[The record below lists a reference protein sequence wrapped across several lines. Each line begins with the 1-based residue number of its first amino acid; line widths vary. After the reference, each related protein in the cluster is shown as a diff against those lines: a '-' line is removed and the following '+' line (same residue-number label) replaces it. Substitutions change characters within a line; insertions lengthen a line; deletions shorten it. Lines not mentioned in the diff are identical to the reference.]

1 MSETSSLHDRYL
13 ELIDQIVQLTLKG
26 NIRSKEQ
33 VYQMLL
39 QEAEPGTG
47 EDFEQ
52 CLRDRFTTVQQQA
65 DDRTNE
71 AKQARAI
78 RSLRALQTIQGEWER
93 WQTQNRS
100 REAVISALHQIT
112 QAESAQRLL
121 AFLKFTDPNH
131 PQKLAPEQL
140 QQLAAT
146 LRQQPISDSAIQE
159 DMRQLAEGISRGLE
173 SWQHLQ
179 DHLVS
184 WIYDPDRLG
193 FGGSLGQNNPWATWA
208 KQPIG
213 AVPKSLFQA
222 LYEQQSGS
230 DWAASQTE
238 VTLASWVELAIVL
251 QATEH
256 GLVNWAENLIYN
268 SKTGAKL
275 SIAIF
280 LTFGVI
286 WSQLANGF
294 SRSTSLN
301 SLNRDRYTE
310 AAFRITLQGLRI
322 FSQRDYFPLYGS
334 VFASFTG
341 GYFRNA
347 MSYLSEPLKH
357 AEGTQEKARILT
369 LLGSAQRVRGPLDL
383 AKEMHATAREIAHE
397 AGDRPCEIANLNHLS
412 RIGVTEKAYAEAIS
426 YSQRALILSRQS
438 GDRMGEAN
446 ALANLGYSEVCQAQQ
461 LESAPEVYERAIAY
475 LEQGLEL
482 SERLGDGQSKALCY
496 TSLGNAYVILGEP
509 EKALKFLE
517 GGIQASEFSGDLYIQ
532 ALNLAHFAE
541 AFYQLENY
549 GKAVLSAALAM
560 YKLEQMG
567 SRDWRQTAGLLT
579 ILQGRL
585 GDSFQPVLEG
595 QRSSILEVIGVDG
608 YDYLSELLE
617 RYRTST

>member
-1 MSETSSLHDRYL
+1 MSETSPLHDRYL

-52 CLRDRFTTVQQQA
+52 CLRDRFATTQQQV
-65 DDRTNE
+65 DDPINE
-71 AKQARAI
+71 AKQAKAT
-78 RSLRALQTIQGEWER
+78 RSLRALQTIRGEWDR

-100 REAVISALHQIT
+100 REAIVTALHQIT
-112 QAESAQRLL
+112 QADSAQRLL

-131 PQKLAPEQL
+131 PQRLAPDQL
-140 QQLAAT
+140 KQLAAM
-146 LRQQPISDSAIQE
+146 LRQPISDPAIQE
-159 DMRQLAEGISRGLE
+159 EMRQLAEGISCGLE

-230 DWAASQTE
+230 DWAESQTE

-251 QATEH
+251 QAIEH

-275 SIAIF
+275 SIEIF

-294 SRSTSLN
+294 SRSTALN

-310 AAFRITLQGLRI
+310 AASRITLQGLRV
-322 FSQRDYFPLYGS
+322 FSQRDYFPLYGT

-341 GYFRNA
+341 GYFRDA

-369 LLGSAQRVRGPLDL
+369 LLASSQRARGPLNL
-383 AKEMHATAREIAHE
+383 AKEMHSTAREIANE

-412 RIGVTEKAYAEAIS
+412 RIGVIEKAYAEAIS
-426 YSQRALILSRQS
+426 YSQRALILSRQC

-446 ALANLGYSEVCQAQQ
+446 ALANLGYGEVFQAQQ
-461 LESAPEVYERAIAY
+461 LESAPEVYETAIAY

-482 SERLGDGQSKALCY
+482 SERLGDGQSRALCY
-496 TSLGNAYVILGEP
+496 TSLGNAYVTLGEP
-509 EKALKFLE
+509 QKALKFLE
-517 GGIQASEFSGDLYIQ
+517 SGIQASEFSGDLYIQ
-532 ALNLAHFAE
+532 AINLAHFAE
-541 AFYQLENY
+541 AFYQLEDFS
-549 GKAVLSAALAM
+549 KAVLSASLAM

-567 SRDWRQTAGLLT
+567 SNDWRQTAGLLT

-585 GDSFQPVLEG
+585 GDSFQSVLEG
-595 QRSSILEVIGVDG
+595 QRSSILKAIGVDG
-608 YDYLSELLE
+608 YDYLPELLE
-617 RYRTST
+617 RYRTSA

>member
-1 MSETSSLHDRYL
+1 MSETSPLHDRYL

-52 CLRDRFTTVQQQA
+52 CLRDRFATTQQQV
-65 DDRTNE
+65 DDPINE
-71 AKQARAI
+71 AKQAKAT
-78 RSLRALQTIQGEWER
+78 RSLRALQTIRGEWDR

-100 REAVISALHQIT
+100 REAIVTALHQIT
-112 QAESAQRLL
+112 QADSAQRLL

-131 PQKLAPEQL
+131 SQRLAPDQL
-140 QQLAAT
+140 KQLAAM
-146 LRQQPISDSAIQE
+146 LRQPISDPAIQE
-159 DMRQLAEGISRGLE
+159 EMRQLAEGISRGLE
-173 SWQHLQ
+173 SWQLLQ

-208 KQPIG
+208 KQSIG

-230 DWAASQTE
+230 DWAESQTE

-251 QATEH
+251 QAIEH

-268 SKTGAKL
+268 FKTGAKL
-275 SIAIF
+275 SIEIF

-294 SRSTSLN
+294 SRSTALN

-310 AAFRITLQGLRI
+310 AASRITLQGLRV
-322 FSQRDYFPLYGS
+322 FSQRDYFPLYGT

-341 GYFRNA
+341 GYFRDA

-369 LLGSAQRVRGPLDL
+369 LLASSQRARGPLNL
-383 AKEMHATAREIAHE
+383 AKEMHSTAREIANE

-412 RIGVTEKAYAEAIS
+412 RIGVIEKAYAEAIS
-426 YSQRALILSRQS
+426 YSQRALILSRQC

-446 ALANLGYSEVCQAQQ
+446 ALANLGYGEVFQAQQ
-461 LESAPEVYERAIAY
+461 LESAPEVYETAIAY

-482 SERLGDGQSKALCY
+482 SERLGDGQSRALCY
-496 TSLGNAYVILGEP
+496 TSLGNAYVTLGEP
-509 EKALKFLE
+509 QKALKFLE
-517 GGIQASEFSGDLYIQ
+517 SGIQASEFSGDLYIQ
-532 ALNLAHFAE
+532 AINLAHFAE
-541 AFYQLENY
+541 AFYQLEDFS
-549 GKAVLSAALAM
+549 KAVLSASLAM

-567 SRDWRQTAGLLT
+567 SNDWRQTAGLLT

-585 GDSFQPVLEG
+585 GDSFQSVLEG
-595 QRSSILEVIGVDG
+595 QRSSILKAIGVDG
-608 YDYLSELLE
+608 YDYLPELLE
-617 RYRTST
+617 RYRTSA

>member
-1 MSETSSLHDRYL
+1 MSETSPLHDRYL

-52 CLRDRFTTVQQQA
+52 CLRDRFATTQQQV
-65 DDRTNE
+65 DDPINE
-71 AKQARAI
+71 AKQAKAT
-78 RSLRALQTIQGEWER
+78 RSLRALQTIRGEWDR

-100 REAVISALHQIT
+100 REAIVTALHQIT
-112 QAESAQRLL
+112 QADSAQRLL

-131 PQKLAPEQL
+131 PQRLAPDQL
-140 QQLAAT
+140 KQLAAM
-146 LRQQPISDSAIQE
+146 LRQPISDPAIQE
-159 DMRQLAEGISRGLE
+159 EMRQLAEGISRGLE

-208 KQPIG
+208 KQSIG

-222 LYEQQSGS
+222 LYEQQSSS
-230 DWAASQTE
+230 DWAESQTE

-251 QATEH
+251 QAIEH

-275 SIAIF
+275 SIEIF

-294 SRSTSLN
+294 SRSTALN

-310 AAFRITLQGLRI
+310 AASRITLQGLRV
-322 FSQRDYFPLYGS
+322 FSQRDYFPLYGT

-341 GYFRNA
+341 GYFRDA

-369 LLGSAQRVRGPLDL
+369 LLASSQRARGPLNL
-383 AKEMHATAREIAHE
+383 AKEMHSTAREIANE

-412 RIGVTEKAYAEAIS
+412 RIGVIEKAYAEAIS

-446 ALANLGYSEVCQAQQ
+446 ALANLGYGEVFQAQQ
-461 LESAPEVYERAIAY
+461 LESAPEVYETAIAY

-482 SERLGDGQSKALCY
+482 SERLGDGQSRALCY
-496 TSLGNAYVILGEP
+496 TSLGNAYVTLGEP
-509 EKALKFLE
+509 QKALKFLE
-517 GGIQASEFSGDLYIQ
+517 SGIQASEFSGDLYIQ
-532 ALNLAHFAE
+532 AINLAHFAE
-541 AFYQLENY
+541 AFYQLEDFS
-549 GKAVLSAALAM
+549 KAVLSASLAM

-567 SRDWRQTAGLLT
+567 SNDWRQTAGLLT

-585 GDSFQPVLEG
+585 GDSFQSVLEG
-595 QRSSILEVIGVDG
+595 QRSSILKAIGVDG
-608 YDYLSELLE
+608 YDYLPELLE
-617 RYRTST
+617 RYRTSA

>member
-1 MSETSSLHDRYL
+1 MSETSPLHDRYL

-52 CLRDRFTTVQQQA
+52 CLRDRFATTQQQV
-65 DDRTNE
+65 DDPINE
-71 AKQARAI
+71 AKQAKAT
-78 RSLRALQTIQGEWER
+78 RSLRALQTIRGEWDR

-100 REAVISALHQIT
+100 REAIVTALHQIT
-112 QAESAQRLL
+112 QADSAQRLL

-131 PQKLAPEQL
+131 PQRLAPDQL
-140 QQLAAT
+140 KQLAAM
-146 LRQQPISDSAIQE
+146 LRQPISDPAIQE
-159 DMRQLAEGISRGLE
+159 EMRQLAEGISRGLE
-173 SWQHLQ
+173 SWQLLQ

-208 KQPIG
+208 KQSIG

-230 DWAASQTE
+230 DWAESQTE

-251 QATEH
+251 QAIEH

-275 SIAIF
+275 SIEIF

-294 SRSTSLN
+294 SRSTALN

-310 AAFRITLQGLRI
+310 AASRITLQGLRV
-322 FSQRDYFPLYGS
+322 FSQRDYFPLYGT

-341 GYFRNA
+341 GYFRDA

-369 LLGSAQRVRGPLDL
+369 LLASSQRARGPLNL
-383 AKEMHATAREIAHE
+383 AKEMHSTAREIANE

-412 RIGVTEKAYAEAIS
+412 RIGVIEKAYAEAIS
-426 YSQRALILSRQS
+426 YSQRALILSRQC

-446 ALANLGYSEVCQAQQ
+446 ALANLGYGEVFQAQQ
-461 LESAPEVYERAIAY
+461 LESAPEVYETAIAY

-482 SERLGDGQSKALCY
+482 SERLGDGQSRALCY
-496 TSLGNAYVILGEP
+496 TSLGNAYVTLGEP
-509 EKALKFLE
+509 QKALKFLE
-517 GGIQASEFSGDLYIQ
+517 SGIQASEFSGDLYIQ
-532 ALNLAHFAE
+532 AINLAHFAE
-541 AFYQLENY
+541 AFYQLEDFS
-549 GKAVLSAALAM
+549 KAVLSASLAM

-567 SRDWRQTAGLLT
+567 SNDWRQTAGLLT

-585 GDSFQPVLEG
+585 GDSFQSVLEG
-595 QRSSILEVIGVDG
+595 QRSSILKAIGVDG
-608 YDYLSELLE
+608 YDYLPELLE
-617 RYRTST
+617 RYRTSA

>member
-1 MSETSSLHDRYL
+1 MSETSPLHDRYL

-52 CLRDRFTTVQQQA
+52 CLRDRFATTQQQV
-65 DDRTNE
+65 DDPINE
-71 AKQARAI
+71 AKQAKAT
-78 RSLRALQTIQGEWER
+78 RSLRALQTIRGEWDR

-100 REAVISALHQIT
+100 REAIVTALHQIT
-112 QAESAQRLL
+112 QADSAQRLL

-131 PQKLAPEQL
+131 PHRLAPDQL
-140 QQLAAT
+140 KQLAAM
-146 LRQQPISDSAIQE
+146 LRQPISDPAIQE
-159 DMRQLAEGISRGLE
+159 EMRQLAEGISCGLE

-208 KQPIG
+208 KQSIG

-230 DWAASQTE
+230 DWAESQTE

-251 QATEH
+251 QAIEH

-275 SIAIF
+275 SIEIF

-294 SRSTSLN
+294 SRSTALN

-310 AAFRITLQGLRI
+310 AASRITLQGLRV
-322 FSQRDYFPLYGS
+322 FSQRDYFPLYGT

-341 GYFRNA
+341 GYFRDA

-369 LLGSAQRVRGPLDL
+369 LLASSQRARGPLNL
-383 AKEMHATAREIAHE
+383 AKEMHSTAREIANE

-412 RIGVTEKAYAEAIS
+412 RIGVIEKAYAEAIS

-446 ALANLGYSEVCQAQQ
+446 ALANLGYGEVFQAQQ
-461 LESAPEVYERAIAY
+461 LESAPEVYETAIAY

-482 SERLGDGQSKALCY
+482 SERLGDGQSRALCY
-496 TSLGNAYVILGEP
+496 TSLGNAYVTLGEP
-509 EKALKFLE
+509 QKALKFLE
-517 GGIQASEFSGDLYIQ
+517 SGIQASEFSGDLYIQ
-532 ALNLAHFAE
+532 AINLAHFAE
-541 AFYQLENY
+541 AFYQLEDFS
-549 GKAVLSAALAM
+549 KAVLSASLAM

-567 SRDWRQTAGLLT
+567 SNDWRQTAGLLT

-585 GDSFQPVLEG
+585 GDSFQSVLEG
-595 QRSSILEVIGVDG
+595 QRSSILKAIGVDG
-608 YDYLSELLE
+608 YDYLPELLE
-617 RYRTST
+617 RYRTSA

>member
-1 MSETSSLHDRYL
+1 MSETSPLHDRYL

-52 CLRDRFTTVQQQA
+52 CLRDRFTTTQQQA

-71 AKQARAI
+71 AKQAKAT
-78 RSLRALQTIQGEWER
+78 RSLRALQTVRGEWDR

-100 REAVISALHQIT
+100 REAIVSALHQIT

-140 QQLAAT
+140 KQLAAT
-146 LRQQPISDSAIQE
+146 LRQQSISDPATKEEMQ
-159 DMRQLAEGISRGLE
+159 QLAEGIARGLE

-179 DHLVS
+179 GDLVS
-184 WIYDPDRLG
+184 WIYDPDQLG
-193 FGGSLGQNNPWATWA
+193 FGSSLGQNNPWATWA

-230 DWAASQTE
+230 DWAAQTE
-238 VTLASWVELAIVL
+238 MTLAAWVELAIVL
-251 QATEH
+251 QAIEH
-256 GLVNWAENLIYN
+256 GLVSWAENLVYN
-268 SKTGAKL
+268 SKAGAKL

-286 WSQLANGF
+286 WSELANGF
-294 SRSTSLN
+294 SRSTLLN

-310 AAFRITLQGLRI
+310 AAFRITLQGLRV
-322 FSQRDYFPLYGS
+322 FSQRDYFPLYGT

-369 LLGSAQRVRGPLDL
+369 LLGSSQRVRGPLDL
-383 AKEMHATAREIAHE
+383 AKEMHAMAREIAHE

-446 ALANLGYSEVCQAQQ
+446 ALANLGYSEVFQAQQ
-461 LESAPEVYERAIAY
+461 LESAPEVYETAIAY

-517 GGIQASEFSGDLYIQ
+517 SGIQAAEFSGDLYIQ
-532 ALNLAHFAE
+532 AINLAHFAE

-549 GKAVLSAALAM
+549 GKAILSAFLAM

-567 SRDWRQTAGLLT
+567 SNDWRQSAGLLT

-585 GDSFQPVLEG
+585 GDSFQPVLAG
-595 QRSSILEVIGVDG
+595 QRSYILEAIGVDG

-617 RYRTST
+617 RYRSSS

>member
-1 MSETSSLHDRYL
+1 MSETSPLHDRYL

-52 CLRDRFTTVQQQA
+52 CLRDRFATTQQQV
-65 DDRTNE
+65 DDPINE
-71 AKQARAI
+71 AKQAKAT
-78 RSLRALQTIQGEWER
+78 RSLRALQTIRGEWDR

-100 REAVISALHQIT
+100 REAIVTALHQIT
-112 QAESAQRLL
+112 QADSAQRLL

-131 PQKLAPEQL
+131 PQRLAPDQL
-140 QQLAAT
+140 KQLAAM
-146 LRQQPISDSAIQE
+146 LRQPISDPAIQE
-159 DMRQLAEGISRGLE
+159 EMRQLAEGISRGLE
-173 SWQHLQ
+173 SWQLLQ

-208 KQPIG
+208 KQSIG

-222 LYEQQSGS
+222 LYEQQSSS
-230 DWAASQTE
+230 DWAESQTE

-251 QATEH
+251 QAIEH

-275 SIAIF
+275 SIEIF

-294 SRSTSLN
+294 SRSTALN

-310 AAFRITLQGLRI
+310 AASRITLQGLRV
-322 FSQRDYFPLYGS
+322 FSQRDYFPLYGT

-341 GYFRNA
+341 GYFRDA

-369 LLGSAQRVRGPLDL
+369 LLASSQRARGPLNL
-383 AKEMHATAREIAHE
+383 AKEMHSTAREIANE

-412 RIGVTEKAYAEAIS
+412 RIGVIEKAYAEAIS

-446 ALANLGYSEVCQAQQ
+446 ALANLGYGEVFQAQQ
-461 LESAPEVYERAIAY
+461 LESAPEVYETAIAY

-482 SERLGDGQSKALCY
+482 SERLGDGQSRALCY
-496 TSLGNAYVILGEP
+496 TSLGNAYVTLGEP
-509 EKALKFLE
+509 QKALKFLE
-517 GGIQASEFSGDLYIQ
+517 SGIQASEFSGDLYIQ
-532 ALNLAHFAE
+532 AINLAHFAE
-541 AFYQLENY
+541 AFYQLEDFS
-549 GKAVLSAALAM
+549 KAVLSASLAM

-567 SRDWRQTAGLLT
+567 SNDWRQTAGLLT

-585 GDSFQPVLEG
+585 GDSFQSVLEG
-595 QRSSILEVIGVDG
+595 QRSSILKAIGVDG
-608 YDYLSELLE
+608 YDYLPELLE
-617 RYRTST
+617 RYRTSA

>member
-1 MSETSSLHDRYL
+1 MSETSPLHDRYL

-52 CLRDRFTTVQQQA
+52 CLRDRFATTQQQV
-65 DDRTNE
+65 DDPINE
-71 AKQARAI
+71 AKQAKAT
-78 RSLRALQTIQGEWER
+78 RSLRALQTIRGEWDR

-100 REAVISALHQIT
+100 REAIVTALHQIT
-112 QAESAQRLL
+112 QADSAQRLL

-131 PQKLAPEQL
+131 PQRLAPDQL
-140 QQLAAT
+140 KQLAAM
-146 LRQQPISDSAIQE
+146 LRQPISDPAIQE
-159 DMRQLAEGISRGLE
+159 EMRQLAEGISCGLE

-208 KQPIG
+208 KQSIG

-230 DWAASQTE
+230 DWAESQTE

-251 QATEH
+251 QAIEH

-275 SIAIF
+275 SIEIF

-294 SRSTSLN
+294 SRSTALN

-310 AAFRITLQGLRI
+310 AASRITLQGLRV
-322 FSQRDYFPLYGS
+322 FSQRDYFPLYGT

-341 GYFRNA
+341 GYFRDA

-369 LLGSAQRVRGPLDL
+369 LLASSQRARGPLNL
-383 AKEMHATAREIAHE
+383 AKEMHSTAREIANE

-412 RIGVTEKAYAEAIS
+412 RIGVIEKAYAEAIS

-446 ALANLGYSEVCQAQQ
+446 ALANLGYGEVFQAQQ
-461 LESAPEVYERAIAY
+461 LESAPEVYETAIAY

-482 SERLGDGQSKALCY
+482 SERLGDGQSRALCY
-496 TSLGNAYVILGEP
+496 TSLGNAYVTLGEP
-509 EKALKFLE
+509 QKALKFLE
-517 GGIQASEFSGDLYIQ
+517 SGIQASEFSGDLYIQ
-532 ALNLAHFAE
+532 AINLAHFAE
-541 AFYQLENY
+541 AFYQLEDFS
-549 GKAVLSAALAM
+549 KAVLSASLAM

-567 SRDWRQTAGLLT
+567 SNDWRQTAGLLT

-585 GDSFQPVLEG
+585 GDSFQSVLEG
-595 QRSSILEVIGVDG
+595 QRSSILKAIGVDG
-608 YDYLSELLE
+608 YDYLPELLE
-617 RYRTST
+617 RYRTSA

>member
-1 MSETSSLHDRYL
+1 MSETSPLHDRYL

-52 CLRDRFTTVQQQA
+52 CLRDRFATTQQQV
-65 DDRTNE
+65 DDPINE
-71 AKQARAI
+71 AKQAKAT
-78 RSLRALQTIQGEWER
+78 RSLRALQTIRGEWDR

-100 REAVISALHQIT
+100 REAIVTALHQIT
-112 QAESAQRLL
+112 QADSAQRLL

-131 PQKLAPEQL
+131 PQRLAPDQL
-140 QQLAAT
+140 KQLAAM
-146 LRQQPISDSAIQE
+146 LRQPISDPAIQE
-159 DMRQLAEGISRGLE
+159 EMRQLAEGISCGLE

-208 KQPIG
+208 KQSIG

-230 DWAASQTE
+230 DWAESQTE

-251 QATEH
+251 QAIEH

-275 SIAIF
+275 SIEIF

-310 AAFRITLQGLRI
+310 AASRITLQGLRV
-322 FSQRDYFPLYGS
+322 FSQRDYFPLYGT

-341 GYFRNA
+341 GYFRDA

-369 LLGSAQRVRGPLDL
+369 LLASSQRARGPLNL
-383 AKEMHATAREIAHE
+383 AKEMHSTAREIANE

-412 RIGVTEKAYAEAIS
+412 RIGVIEKAYAEAIS

-446 ALANLGYSEVCQAQQ
+446 ALANLGYGEVFQAQQ
-461 LESAPEVYERAIAY
+461 LESAPEVYETAIAY

-482 SERLGDGQSKALCY
+482 SERLGDGQSRALCY
-496 TSLGNAYVILGEP
+496 TSLGNAYVTLGEP
-509 EKALKFLE
+509 QKALKFLE
-517 GGIQASEFSGDLYIQ
+517 SGIQASEFSGDLYIQ
-532 ALNLAHFAE
+532 AINLAHFAE
-541 AFYQLENY
+541 AFYQLEDFS
-549 GKAVLSAALAM
+549 KAVLSASLAM

-567 SRDWRQTAGLLT
+567 SNDWRQTAGLLT

-585 GDSFQPVLEG
+585 GDSFQSVLEG
-595 QRSSILEVIGVDG
+595 QRSSILKAIGVDG
-608 YDYLSELLE
+608 YDYLPELLE
-617 RYRTST
+617 RYRTSA

>member
-1 MSETSSLHDRYL
+1 MSETSPLHDRYL

-52 CLRDRFTTVQQQA
+52 CLRDRFATTQQQV
-65 DDRTNE
+65 DDPINE
-71 AKQARAI
+71 AKQAKAT
-78 RSLRALQTIQGEWER
+78 RSLRALQTIRGEWDR

-100 REAVISALHQIT
+100 REAIVTALHQIT
-112 QAESAQRLL
+112 QADSAQRLL

-131 PQKLAPEQL
+131 PQRLAPDQL
-140 QQLAAT
+140 KQLAAM
-146 LRQQPISDSAIQE
+146 LRQPISDPAIQE
-159 DMRQLAEGISRGLE
+159 EMRQLAEGISRGLE
-173 SWQHLQ
+173 SWQLLQ

-208 KQPIG
+208 KQSIG

-230 DWAASQTE
+230 DWAESQTE

-251 QATEH
+251 QAIEH

-275 SIAIF
+275 SIEIF

-294 SRSTSLN
+294 SRSTALN

-310 AAFRITLQGLRI
+310 AASRITLQGLRV
-322 FSQRDYFPLYGS
+322 FSQRDYFPLYGT

-341 GYFRNA
+341 GYFRDA

-369 LLGSAQRVRGPLDL
+369 LLASSQRARGPLNL
-383 AKEMHATAREIAHE
+383 AKEMHSTAREIANE

-412 RIGVTEKAYAEAIS
+412 RIGVIEKAYAEAIS

-446 ALANLGYSEVCQAQQ
+446 ALANLGYGEVFQAQQ
-461 LESAPEVYERAIAY
+461 LESAPEVYETAIAY

-482 SERLGDGQSKALCY
+482 SERLGDGQSRALCY
-496 TSLGNAYVILGEP
+496 TSLGNAYVTLGEP
-509 EKALKFLE
+509 QKALKFLE
-517 GGIQASEFSGDLYIQ
+517 SGIQASEFSGDLYIQ
-532 ALNLAHFAE
+532 AINLAHFAE
-541 AFYQLENY
+541 AFYQLEDFS
-549 GKAVLSAALAM
+549 KAVLSASLAM

-567 SRDWRQTAGLLT
+567 SNDWRQTAGLLT

-585 GDSFQPVLEG
+585 GDSFQSVLEG
-595 QRSSILEVIGVDG
+595 QRSSILKAIGVDG
-608 YDYLSELLE
+608 YDYLPELLE
-617 RYRTST
+617 RYRTSA

>member
-1 MSETSSLHDRYL
+1 MSETSPLHDRYL

-52 CLRDRFTTVQQQA
+52 CLRDRFATTQQQV
-65 DDRTNE
+65 DDPINE
-71 AKQARAI
+71 AKQAKAT
-78 RSLRALQTIQGEWER
+78 RSLRALQTIRGEWDR

-100 REAVISALHQIT
+100 REAIVTALHQIT
-112 QAESAQRLL
+112 QADSAQRLL

-131 PQKLAPEQL
+131 PQRLAPDQL
-140 QQLAAT
+140 KQLAAM
-146 LRQQPISDSAIQE
+146 LRQPISDPAIQE
-159 DMRQLAEGISRGLE
+159 EMRQLAEGISRGLE

-208 KQPIG
+208 KQSIG

-230 DWAASQTE
+230 DWAESQTE

-251 QATEH
+251 QAIEH

-275 SIAIF
+275 SIEIF

-294 SRSTSLN
+294 SRSTALN

-310 AAFRITLQGLRI
+310 AASRITLQGLRV
-322 FSQRDYFPLYGS
+322 FSQRDYFPLYGT

-341 GYFRNA
+341 GYFRDA

-369 LLGSAQRVRGPLDL
+369 LLASSQRARGPLNL
-383 AKEMHATAREIAHE
+383 AKEMHSTAREIANE

-412 RIGVTEKAYAEAIS
+412 RIGVIEKAYAEAIS

-446 ALANLGYSEVCQAQQ
+446 ALANLGYGEVFQAQQ
-461 LESAPEVYERAIAY
+461 LESAPEVYETAIAY

-482 SERLGDGQSKALCY
+482 SERLGDGQSRALCY
-496 TSLGNAYVILGEP
+496 TSLGNAYVTLGEP
-509 EKALKFLE
+509 QKALKFLE
-517 GGIQASEFSGDLYIQ
+517 SGIQASEFSGDLYIQ
-532 ALNLAHFAE
+532 AINLAHFAE
-541 AFYQLENY
+541 AFYQLEDFS
-549 GKAVLSAALAM
+549 KAVLSASLAM

-567 SRDWRQTAGLLT
+567 SNDWRQTAGLLT

-585 GDSFQPVLEG
+585 GDSFQSVLEG
-595 QRSSILEVIGVDG
+595 QRSSILKAIGVDG
-608 YDYLSELLE
+608 YDYLPELLE
-617 RYRTST
+617 RYRTSA

>member
-1 MSETSSLHDRYL
+1 MSETSPLHDRYL

-52 CLRDRFTTVQQQA
+52 CLRDRFATTQQQV
-65 DDRTNE
+65 DDPINE
-71 AKQARAI
+71 AKQAKAT
-78 RSLRALQTIQGEWER
+78 RSLRALQTIRGEWDR

-100 REAVISALHQIT
+100 REAIVTALHQIT
-112 QAESAQRLL
+112 QADSAQRLL

-131 PQKLAPEQL
+131 SQRLAPDQL
-140 QQLAAT
+140 KQLAAM
-146 LRQQPISDSAIQE
+146 LRQPISDPAIQE
-159 DMRQLAEGISRGLE
+159 EMRQLAEGISCGLE

-208 KQPIG
+208 KQSIG

-230 DWAASQTE
+230 DWAESQTE

-251 QATEH
+251 QAIEH

-275 SIAIF
+275 SIEIF

-310 AAFRITLQGLRI
+310 AASRITLQGLRV
-322 FSQRDYFPLYGS
+322 FSQRDYFPLYGT

-341 GYFRNA
+341 GYFRDA

-369 LLGSAQRVRGPLDL
+369 LLASSQRARGPLNL
-383 AKEMHATAREIAHE
+383 AKEMHSTAREIANE

-412 RIGVTEKAYAEAIS
+412 RIGVIEKAYAEAIS

-446 ALANLGYSEVCQAQQ
+446 ALANLGYGEVFQAQQ
-461 LESAPEVYERAIAY
+461 LESAPEVYETAIAY

-482 SERLGDGQSKALCY
+482 SERLGDGQSRALCY
-496 TSLGNAYVILGEP
+496 TSLGNAYVTLGEP
-509 EKALKFLE
+509 QKALKFLE
-517 GGIQASEFSGDLYIQ
+517 SGIQASEFSGDLYIQ
-532 ALNLAHFAE
+532 AINLAHFAE
-541 AFYQLENY
+541 AFYQLEDFS
-549 GKAVLSAALAM
+549 KAVLSASLAM

-567 SRDWRQTAGLLT
+567 SNDWRQTAGLLT

-585 GDSFQPVLEG
+585 GDSFQSVLEG
-595 QRSSILEVIGVDG
+595 QRSSILKAIGVDG
-608 YDYLSELLE
+608 YDYLPELLE
-617 RYRTST
+617 RYRTSA